1 MTGLDPDKH
10 LGKTLDQ
17 MEPYLLEVRIYAIIS
32 QNIGIWI
39 KKKKNSAMVRMVI
52 ESVSRKTQIH

>member
-32 QNIGIWI
+32 QNIGIWR
-39 KKKKNSAMVRMVI
+39 KKKKKQCHGEDGYRISF
-52 ESVSRKTQIH
+52 